1 MTTESVD
8 VRDSLR
14 EDVRDALREF
24 VRSVDPDNSNPNTE
38 ALWELIRD
46 VGIMKLN
53 IKNMGYDI
61 ARALGTRRISDI
73 PAAPPEVKLGWRAS
87 TQNDIESEWA
97 AYWCNQLG
105 VQALYHRK
113 LWELPYVLHNLWSFG
128 KIAPGKRGLGFGC
141 GEEAIPSYLAAHGV
155 DVVATDLPPD
165 HENAVGWRNTAQHTD
180 SLDKIWRPHLVSKE
194 TFDQHV
200 TLEYV
205 DMNAI
210 PESLR
215 DFDFCWSICAFEHV
229 GSIEKG
235 LRFIENSMETL
246 QSGGISVHTTE
257 FNFRDGPTI
266 DNWGTVLFQQR
277 HFEDLAR
284 RLTAAGH
291 RAEPISFDLGTGP
304 LDRFIDVPPY
314 GDFPSMMQNIDKF
327 PAHLKLSVDGF
338 ASTCYGLVVEK
349 A

>member
-165 HENAVGWRNTAQHTD
+165 HE
-180 SLDKIWRPHLVSKE
+180 S
-194 TFDQHV
+194 
-200 TLEYV
+200 
-205 DMNAI
+205 
-210 PESLR
+210 
-215 DFDFCWSICAFEHV
+215 
-229 GSIEKG
+229 
-235 LRFIENSMETL
+235 
-246 QSGGISVHTTE
+246 
-257 FNFRDGPTI
+257 
-266 DNWGTVLFQQR
+266 
-277 HFEDLAR
+277 
-284 RLTAAGH
+284 AAAH
-291 RAEPISFDLGTGP
+291 R
-304 LDRFIDVPPY
+304 
-314 GDFPSMMQNIDKF
+314 
-327 PAHLKLSVDGF
+327 
-338 ASTCYGLVVEK
+338 
-349 A
+349 